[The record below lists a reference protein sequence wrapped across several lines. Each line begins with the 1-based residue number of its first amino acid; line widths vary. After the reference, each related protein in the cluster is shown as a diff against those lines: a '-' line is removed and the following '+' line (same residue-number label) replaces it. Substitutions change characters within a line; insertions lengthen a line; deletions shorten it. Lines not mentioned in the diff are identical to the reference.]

1 MVCHSKRGIKMEKDT
16 NINVTMF
23 YGNEEPKNFSVG
35 SLWVN
40 ETGIYVAKKQN
51 DDIVW
56 VEKR

>member
-1 MVCHSKRGIKMEKDT
+1 MAKDT
-16 NINVTMF
+16 NVKVTMF
-23 YGNEEPKNFSVG
+23 YGNEEPKKFSVG
-35 SLWVN
+35 DLWVD